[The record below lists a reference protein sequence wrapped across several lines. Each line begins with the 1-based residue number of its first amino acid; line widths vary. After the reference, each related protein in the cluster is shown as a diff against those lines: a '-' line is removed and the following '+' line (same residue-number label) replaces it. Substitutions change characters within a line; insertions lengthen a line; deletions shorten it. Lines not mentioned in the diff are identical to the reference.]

1 MKTRARERVSR
12 QRLPCNHTGE
22 NPPPPQARN
31 RLLVFC
37 TKALISFKNTSV
49 PASPNL
55 SAPFFFFSNMIAVYV
70 FLPLSFHRATTHS
83 CPHSSL
89 RKNSVRNI
97 IKGQARHLFLNPL
110 APSEQSWAKGG
121 LLLKCLCVKD
131 RDSESDVF
139 VFTGTRAHAF
149 SLFLWAY
156 KSIWDASTINPQPKR
171 YRFI

>member
-1 MKTRARERVSR
+1 MKNRARERVSH
-12 QRLPCNHTGE
+12 QRLPCNHIGK
-22 NPPPPQARN
+22 NPPPQVRK

-37 TKALISFKNTSV
+37 TKALIFFKNTC
-49 PASPNL
+49 PPSPNL
-55 SAPFFFFSNMIAVYV
+55 STPFFFFSNMIAVYV
-70 FLPLSFHRATTHS
+70 FLPLSFHRAATHS

-131 RDSESDVF
+131 RDSESNVF
-139 VFTGTRAHAF
+139 VFTGTRVHAF

-156 KSIWDASTINPQPKR
+156 KSISDASTINPQPKR